1 VRDTDAKK
9 TRTDRKRTDPRSTG
23 PKPHFPQ
30 KKIQHPGRIDKMN
43 PRPDHGE
50 ESYLGTGRDLPENEG
65 EGNEAWA
72 WIEQA
77 GRKALMLAGDLFDE

>member
-1 VRDTDAKK
+1 
-9 TRTDRKRTDPRSTG
+9 
-23 PKPHFPQ
+23 
-30 KKIQHPGRIDKMN
+30 MN